1 MKKCFF
7 VTPIGSSDSE
17 ERRDSDF
24 VMKNFLNPVTKKMGF
39 DVLRADLLN
48 DTGKIDDTIVQQLET
63 SELVVIDLTKL
74 NPNVMFEFGI
84 RYGLGKPFVV
94 IAQNLENLPLD
105 VRNIRVLE
113 YTVTAP
119 DIESINEKLEAMI
132 TVSLEQNSKDNSGY
146 TKGRELGE
154 ELAMSAIQSGDF
166 TQITNFLS
174 LADKLGISYKDDE
187 WVDTIS

>member
-1 MKKCFF
+1 
-7 VTPIGSSDSE
+7 
-17 ERRDSDF
+17 
-24 VMKNFLNPVTKKMGF
+24 MGF

-119 DIESINEKLEAMI
+119 DIESINE
-132 TVSLEQNSKDNSGY
+132 
-146 TKGRELGE
+146 
-154 ELAMSAIQSGDF
+154 
-166 TQITNFLS
+166 
-174 LADKLGISYKDDE
+174 
-187 WVDTIS
+187 

>member
-84 RYGLGKPFVV
+84 
-94 IAQNLENLPLD
+94 
-105 VRNIRVLE
+105 
-113 YTVTAP
+113 
-119 DIESINEKLEAMI
+119 
-132 TVSLEQNSKDNSGY
+132 
-146 TKGRELGE
+146 
-154 ELAMSAIQSGDF
+154 
-166 TQITNFLS
+166 
-174 LADKLGISYKDDE
+174 
-187 WVDTIS
+187 

>member
-187 WVDTIS
+187 

>member
-63 SELVVIDLTKL
+63 SELVVIDLNKL